1 MKLKTPV
8 FIVNFKTYKES
19 TGRNALILAKICDEV
34 SKKTGKEIAICVQPT
49 DLKEISSIVSIPVF
63 SQHIDGI
70 DYGANTGHILAQA
83 VFESGGKGSLL
94 NHSEDQYEFEALK
107 KASAKMK
114 ESGLL
119 RVICANTPKKAEI
132 IASLSPE
139 FIAIEPPEL
148 IGGNIS
154 VSTAKPEVIT
164 ETIKLVKKIDNKI
177 KVLCGAG
184 VNTKKDVEIAIK
196 LGADGILIATAVVK
210 AKDQRKAIND
220 FVSAF

>member
-19 TGRNALILAKICDEV
+19 TGKNALSLAKICEKV
-34 SKKTGKEIAICVQPT
+34 AKKTGKEIVICVQPT
-49 DLKEISSIVSIPVF
+49 DIKEISSKVSIPVF

-70 DYGANTGHILAQA
+70 EYGANTGHILPEA
-83 VFESGGKGSLL
+83 VLESKGAGSLL
-94 NHSEDQYEFEALK
+94 NHSEDQFEFEALK
-107 KASAKMK
+107 KASERMK
-114 ESGLL
+114 GLGLL
-119 RVICANTPKKAEI
+119 RVICANTPKKAEM

-148 IGGNIS
+148 IGTLVS
-154 VSTAKPEVIT
+154 VSKADPKVIT
-164 ETIKLVKKIDNKI
+164 DTVSLVKKINPNI

-184 VNTKKDVEIAIK
+184 VATKDDVKKAIE
-196 LGADGILIATAVVK
+196 LGANGILIATAVVK
-210 AKDQRKAIND
+210 AKDQRKALLD